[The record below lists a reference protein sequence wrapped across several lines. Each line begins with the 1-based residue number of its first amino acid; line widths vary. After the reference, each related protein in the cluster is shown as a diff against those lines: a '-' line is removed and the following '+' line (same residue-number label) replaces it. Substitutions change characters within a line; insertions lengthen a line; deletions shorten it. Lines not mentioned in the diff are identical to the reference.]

1 MTDAAP
7 HPDLM
12 ICIPP
17 LRDRTARERWTVAMH
32 LGNHGTPSSARF
44 LHSVDGVVMTNH
56 SVDWQSQWLAP
67 LPATI
72 PSELASR
79 AHRVLRHRA
88 GRPGAP
94 AADPMARLAEIRQTR
109 ADRAARSTRPTIL
122 KP

>member
-1 MTDAAP
+1 MTEPTP

-17 LRDRTARERWTVAMH
+17 LRDRAARERWTVAMH
-32 LGNHGTPSSARF
+32 LGSQGTPSSARF

-109 ADRAARSTRPTIL
+109 ANRAARSIRPAIL